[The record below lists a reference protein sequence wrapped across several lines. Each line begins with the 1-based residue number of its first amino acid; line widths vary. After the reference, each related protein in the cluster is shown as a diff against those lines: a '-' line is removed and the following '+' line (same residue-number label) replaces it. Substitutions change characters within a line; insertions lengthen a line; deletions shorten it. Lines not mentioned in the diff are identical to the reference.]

1 MRPEPG
7 PPQRLEHFTHSGFS
21 ANILLPHSS
30 EALIDETEFDGDER
44 LPYWAELWPSA
55 RALTRYLLEQRVLPE
70 RALELGCG
78 VGLPSLALLHRGV
91 QVLAT
96 DYYQAALDYAI
107 RNAQDNQLPE
117 LRTHLLD
124 WREEEPTI
132 GRFPLILAADVL
144 YESRNVEALLQ
155 LLPKVIAERGTMIL
169 ADPGRNYLDSFLDEI
184 EGIGWRHAPLGEWL
198 EASPVGDHIEVAVQL
213 FQLFP

>member
-1 MRPEPG
+1 MTQESG
-7 PPQRLEHFTHSGFS
+7 LPQRLEHFAHHGFA

-55 RALTRYLLEQRVLPE
+55 RALTRYLLDQRVLPE

-91 QVLAT
+91 EVLAT
-96 DYYQAALDYAI
+96 DYYQAALDYAA
-107 RNAQDNQLPE
+107 RNAEHNRLPR
-117 LRTHLLD
+117 LPTQLLD
-124 WREEEPTI
+124 WREEEPAI

-144 YESRNVEALLQ
+144 YESRNVEALRQ
-155 LLPKVIAERGTMIL
+155 LLPRVIAERGTMIL
-169 ADPGRNYLDSFLDEI
+169 ADPGRNYLDSFLE
-184 EGIGWRHAPLGEWL
+184 EMEAIGWRHAPLGEWL
-198 EASPVGDHIEVAVQL
+198 EASPVGDHIEIAVQL